1 MVDSDIRKEMAIIIV
16 GIKKKDG
23 EVVFNPSSETRIQSS
38 DILIA
43 MARYNDLERIR
54 KACISRR

>member
-1 MVDSDIRKEMAIIIV
+1 LVDSDIRKEMAIVIV

-54 KACISRR
+54 KACFSRS